1 MESGKGNAPLLQ
13 RVMQRQNSSSP
24 RPSSCSSGDSFRGP
38 RPNQEI
44 CIGEEVKI
52 AVHLAV
58 EKFKINDS
66 QKVLE
71 FPSSLTA
78 TERAYV
84 HRLCQGMGFH
94 TQSSGKKANR
104 YLSVYKKEGKM
115 ATQSA
120 AGLHMVRNSR
130 QQIHSL
136 LQRFPL
142 TSKERQDL
150 LPKTEKCS
158 VNEVTKELNKTT
170 IGRLNNGVAQI
181 PPKRGSSELDSFRMT
196 LPVFKY
202 KAEILEAINSN
213 QAVLISGETGSG
225 KTTQVPQMILD
236 YCNENNKACRIFC
249 TQPRRIAALSIAERV
264 CCERG
269 EKVGQAVGYQI
280 RLESKVSP
288 KTLLTFCTNGV
299 LLRTLMGSTDSMSE
313 VTHIILDEIHERDRF
328 SDFLLIA
335 IRDLM
340 VKFPKLKVVLMSAA
354 LNIELFVKYMD
365 QCPVVSVPGTLF
377 EVKEYFLE
385 DVLKWTG
392 YTNKKMEKLKKEQ
405 SNVEKQNEEL
415 QKWCLTI
422 CSAGDE
428 QEDETEDSCVQGDI
442 DNITE
447 IGAEKENLE
456 PWLVKEMDQLLS
468 DAWLTGKEDPFSQ
481 IFHLILS
488 ENVSVDYQH
497 SETSITPLM
506 VAAGRGFTAI
516 VEQLLNL
523 GANIS
528 VKAANDWTAL
538 YLAQKFK
545 HTAICEL
552 LEANMD
558 IPIVGPAGDGVIN
571 LDTKTL
577 SPEDRDLLSRYHH
590 SFDDEQVD
598 VDLILCLLIK
608 ILHTSKE
615 GAVLIFLPGYDDIV
629 KLRDMINEDTFF
641 ENYRYV
647 MYVLHSAMQ
656 STDQKKVFNL
666 PPNGVRKIILATN
679 IAETSITINDV
690 VYVIDAG
697 KVKEKAFDAILNVST
712 LKSNWISKASAIQRR
727 GRAGRC
733 QPGVCYHMMSTVR
746 FASLIA
752 YPAPEILRYPL
763 QELCLHTKL
772 LAPSNY
778 TIADF
783 LAKAPEPPPFLIT
796 RNAVHIL
803 KQMDALDTFED
814 LTELGHHLADLP
826 VEPRL
831 GKMVLYSV
839 VLKCLDPILTI
850 VCSLAYKDPFLL
862 PAQPSQKRA
871 AAMSRHKFSAAT
883 YSDHMSLLRAF
894 QAWQKAKTDGW
905 DRSFCQKNNLSSAV
919 MEMIV
924 GMRAQ
929 LLGQLRASGF
939 VRARGGGDIR
949 DLNTNSE
956 NWAVVKAA
964 LCAGMYPNIIRVDRQ
979 KSQLLS
985 YKEGKVKFHLSSVL
999 NTLPT
1004 SACLSKTATHRNV
1017 VKNLPSDY
1025 LMYDEMS
1032 RYERLAFVR
1041 CCTLVS
1047 SATVALFA
1055 GPAKL
1060 PSDAI
1065 KDAEA
1070 DYRGFEDYGEPGS
1083 DSEEETDGDTSKTTL
1098 QLDDWLK
1105 FKIDPETAT
1114 CIMQLRTKW
1123 HSLFLRRMRNPS
1135 KPWSQIDEAVI
1146 RTVINVLTNEEQALG
1161 LQQPAG
1167 IGQRPR
1173 PMTSES
1179 LMSGSF
1185 QSSENNNNQ
1194 IKEGRRGMSTPPGR
1208 QFHLLSRNTKN
1219 EGESSSSS
1227 TSASNSQRGSGA
1239 STPSGSPQPATR
1251 HADHGCRYYVM
1262 KCTHQKTL
1270 DSSVS
1275 SGTWYVTSTSSKKL
1289 NKAFQDGK
1297 TVYLVFSINAS
1308 GHFQG
1313 YAKMISLAEKDKTSG
1328 SQSPNF
1334 NYVCS
1339 IEWVKRNNLPFQL
1352 THHLLNSLNENKR
1365 VQISRDGQEIEP
1377 SVGEALLRL
1386 WDRKEPFDRSYRD
1399 SHYDNSDSYRS
1410 GQYDRQ
1416 YQPSYHQYQGGHQ
1429 FYPPDGSSGGP
1440 DMYNHARLYGSMN
1453 THPAAYSGYMMSPPR
1468 QNPVTILQRQQN
1480 RRYQNYGRQH
1490 GPGGDN

>member
-1 MESGKGNAPLLQ
+1 MDSSKGTGPYLQ
-13 RVMQRQNSSSP
+13 RIMQRQNSSSP

-38 RPNQEI
+38 KLKQEI

-52 AVHLAV
+52 SVHLAV
-58 EKFKINDS
+58 ERFKLNDT

-94 TQSSGKKANR
+94 TKSSGKRSSR
-104 YLSVYKKEGKM
+104 YLTVYKKEGSL

-120 AGLHMVRNSR
+120 ASLHMVRNSR

-150 LPKTEKCS
+150 LPKTERIS

-170 IGRLNNGVAQI
+170 IGKLNNGVAQI
-181 PPKRGSSELDSFRMT
+181 PPERGSSDLDTFRET
-196 LPVFKY
+196 LPVFKF
-202 KAEILEAINSN
+202 KTEIMEAMNSN
-213 QAVLISGETGSG
+213 QAILVSGETGSG

-236 YCNENNKACRIFC
+236 YCQEENKVCRIFC

-264 CCERG
+264 AAERG
-269 EKVGQAVGYQI
+269 EKIGQTVGYQI

-299 LLRTLMGSTDSMSE
+299 LLRTLMGSTESMSE

-335 IRDLM
+335 VRDLLE
-340 VKFPKLKVVLMSAA
+340 KYPGLKVVLMSAA
-354 LNIELFVKYMD
+354 LNIDLFVKYMNG
-365 QCPVVSVPGTLF
+365 CPVVSVPGSLF
-377 EVKEYFLE
+377 EVKEYYLE
-385 DVLKWTG
+385 DVLKWSG
-392 YTNKKMEKLKKEQ
+392 YTNKVMNKLKKEKDQ
-405 SNVEKQNEEL
+405 VEKQNEEL
-415 QKWCLTI
+415 KQWCSQI
-422 CSAGDE
+422 CADE
-428 QEDETEDSCVQGDI
+428 EDLEDDNDDSVI
-442 DNITE
+442 HSNTDNITE
-447 IGAEKENLE
+447 LGEEKENLE
-456 PWLVKEMDQLLS
+456 PGVINELDQLLS
-468 DAWLTGKEDPFSQ
+468 EAWLTGKEDVFSQ

-488 ENVSVDYQH
+488 ENVSLDYQH
-497 SETSITPLM
+497 SHTSITPLM
-506 VAAGRGFTAI
+506 IAAGRGFTSV

-523 GANIS
+523 GANIN
-528 VKAANDWTAL
+528 VKASNDWTAL

-545 HTAICEL
+545 HEDICEL

-558 IPIVGPAGDGVIN
+558 VPVMGPGGDNN
-571 LDTKTL
+571 LDSNVM
-577 SPEDRDLLSRYHH
+577 SPEDKDLLSRYHH
-590 SFDDEQVD
+590 SFDDELVD
-598 VDLILCLLIK
+598 ADLILGLLIK
-608 ILHTSKE
+608 ILCTSQT

-629 KLRDMINEDTFF
+629 KIRDLIYEDRFF
-641 ENYRYV
+641 ENYKYV

-656 STDQKKVFNL
+656 STDQKKVFNT
-666 PPNGVRKIILATN
+666 PPTGVRKIILATN

-690 VYVIDAG
+690 VFVIDSG
-697 KVKEKAFDAILNVST
+697 KVKEKTFDALLNVSM
-712 LKSNWISKASAIQRR
+712 LKSNWISKASSIQRR

-733 QPGVCYHMMSTVR
+733 RPGSCYHLMSTVR
-746 FASLIA
+746 FNSLID

-772 LAPSNY
+772 LAPANIS
-778 TIADF
+778 IADF
-783 LAKAPEPPPFLIT
+783 LGKAPEPPPFLVT

-803 KQMDALDTFED
+803 KQMDALDSFED
-814 LTELGHHLADLP
+814 LTELGHHLADMP
-826 VEPRL
+826 IEPRL
-831 GKMVLYSV
+831 GKMVLYAV

-850 VCSLAYKDPFLL
+850 VCSLAYKDPFML

-871 AAMSRHKFSAAT
+871 ATMSRHKFSAST

-905 DRSFCQKNNLSSAV
+905 DRSFCHKNYLSSAV

-956 NWAVVKAA
+956 NWAVVKAS

-985 YKEGKVKFHLSSVL
+985 YKEGKVKFHMSSVL
-999 NTLPT
+999 NTLPN
-1004 SACLSKTATHRNV
+1004 SGCLNKNATHKNIVR
-1017 VKNLPSDY
+1017 NLPSDY

-1041 CCTLVS
+1041 CSTLVS

-1055 GPAKL
+1055 GPSKL
-1060 PSDAI
+1060 SPDAI
-1065 KDAEA
+1065 KDADTEYRHYD
-1070 DYRGFEDYGEPGS
+1070 DYVDAAS
-1083 DSEEETDGDTSKTTL
+1083 DSEEEVDGEVSKTSL
-1098 QLDDWLK
+1098 HLDDWLR

-1135 KPWSQIDEAVI
+1135 KPWSQVDEAVI
-1146 RTVINVLTNEEQALG
+1146 RAVINVLTNEEQALG

-1179 LMSGSF
+1179 LMSGSY
-1185 QSSENNNNQ
+1185 SGNENEEYGN
-1194 IKEGRRGMSTPPGR
+1194 GRNMRKGLTTPPAK
-1208 QFHLLSRNTKN
+1208 QIQLLSRTPKGDRESFSSNT
-1219 EGESSSSS
+1219 SSS
-1227 TSASNSQRGSGA
+1227 NSPRGSEA
-1239 STPSGSPQPATR
+1239 STPSGSPQPKQGQG
-1251 HADHGCRYYVM
+1251 HPCRYYVM

-1270 DSSVS
+1270 DTSVS
-1275 SGTWYVTSTSSKKL
+1275 NGTWFVTATSAKKI

-1297 TVYLVFSINAS
+1297 TVLMIFSINAS

-1313 YAKMISLAEKDKTSG
+1313 YAKMTSLAAKDKMSG
-1328 SQSPNF
+1328 VQNSNF
-1334 NYVCS
+1334 NYICS
-1339 IEWVKRNNLPFQL
+1339 IEWIKRNNLPFQL
-1352 THHLLNSLNENKR
+1352 THHLLNPLNENKR
-1365 VQISRDGQEIEP
+1365 VQISRDGQEVEP
-1377 SVGEALLRL
+1377 SVGEALTKL
-1386 WDRKEPFDRSYRD
+1386 WDRKEPLERGWRDNQSYQ
-1399 SHYDNSDSYRS
+1399 HYDSNEQRY
-1410 GQYDRQ
+1410 QPFNQ
-1416 YQPSYHQYQGGHQ
+1416 YQSGNQY
-1429 FYPPDGSSGGP
+1429 YPPEGASGNAE
-1440 DMYNHARLYGSMN
+1440 MFNAARLYGSMN
-1453 THPAAYSGYMMSPPR
+1453 TFPTYPGYMMSPPR
-1468 QNPVTILQRQQN
+1468 QNPVTILQRNQN

-1490 GPGGDN
+1490 GPSGDN